1 MRSTLLDRP
10 TTPALAPTRP
20 MLGTNRSVRKAST
33 TAGVGLLAMS
43 VLSAFGYLFAVK
55 GVVAPANAAR
65 TSTNL
70 AGHEGL
76 FGFGILSLYVV
87 AALDVVVACALY
99 RVFKPVSAGLSRLAA
114 GLRIAYAVVFMVA
127 ISQLVEAL
135 RVHTQALRHINSFT
149 NIWDAGL
156 VLFGLNLVVL
166 AYMAYRSGYVPKLLG
181 LLLAIAGFGYVFD
194 TVVRALVQ
202 GSSSESPRSRA
213 WVSSCSHFGLW
224 SGDAGWHCAARVP
237 TPSRLEQDDDGEK

>member
-1 MRSTLLDRP
+1 M
-10 TTPALAPTRP
+10 
-20 MLGTNRSVRKAST
+20 
-33 TAGVGLLAMS
+33 
-43 VLSAFGYLFAVK
+43 
-55 GVVAPANAAR
+55 
-65 TSTNL
+65 
-70 AGHEGL
+70 
-76 FGFGILSLYVV
+76 
-87 AALDVVVACALY
+87 
-99 RVFKPVSAGLSRLAA
+99 
-114 GLRIAYAVVFMVA
+114 
-127 ISQLVEAL
+127 
-135 RVHTQALRHINSFT
+135 HTQALRHINTFT

-213 WVSSCSHFGLW
+213 WVSSCTHFGLW
-224 SGDAGWHCAARVP
+224 SGDAGSHCAARVP